1 MKAYKKWM
9 ACLLIL
15 GLVVSGC
22 GNSGKDAEGR
32 QPAGSQKAEVQ
43 DPENSAGNE
52 EALADGNAQGTG
64 TSSQDGSEEKSGGE
78 AQDGD
83 SKSSADGSQDE
94 DSQGDADGSQNGDL
108 QAGAD
113 SSSQNGETQKDG
125 NTKGDT
131 AGPSGKDGK
140 TEEPGKQAP
149 VLNQETVVYNREEVV
164 TTASVNV
171 RTAPSTESE
180 VYQTAAR
187 RKEFVRTADDGT
199 WSAVELDGKEYYVAS
214 EYLMLKS
221 EMKDNG
227 YLVVID
233 AGHQGKGNSEQEPIG
248 PGASEMKAKVSS
260 GTSGCVTGLNE
271 YELTLAVSL
280 KLQAELEARGY
291 QVVMV
296 RTSHDVNISNSERAA
311 VANNAGA
318 DAFIRVHANG
328 ADDSSEHG
336 ILTICPTSGNP
347 YMGSLY
353 SQCRSLSEC
362 VLDGA
367 VNATGANKKYIWET
381 DSMSGINWCT
391 VPVTIVEMGFM
402 TNPTEDQNMATDS
415 YQNQLA
421 AGIAD
426 GVDAYFGR

>member
-1 MKAYKKWM
+1 MKIYKRWM
-9 ACLLIL
+9 ACLLIMA
-15 GLVVSGC
+15 LVLSGC
-22 GNSGKDAEGR
+22 GNSGKNAENG
-32 QPAGSQKAEVQ
+32 QPAGIQKADAESGQ
-43 DPENSAGNE
+43 EH
-52 EALADGNAQGTG
+52 ADGGSGDSEAARDGTEEGAGTG
-64 TSSQDGSEEKSGGE
+64 D
-78 AQDGD
+78 
-83 SKSSADGSQDE
+83 SSADGTAQGT
-94 DSQGDADGSQNGDL
+94 DSKDKDGAKDASADGKGSENGSGDSEADGAA
-108 QAGAD
+108 QGAGD
-113 SSSQNGETQKDG
+113 
-125 NTKGDT
+125 
-131 AGPSGKDGK
+131 PSEKDGK
-140 TEEPGKQAP
+140 TKEPEAP
-149 VLNQETVVYNREEVV
+149 ALNKETAVYSREEVV
-164 TTASVNV
+164 TTSSVNV
-171 RTAPSTESE
+171 RTAPSTDSE

-187 RKEFVRTADDGT
+187 RSEFVRTADDGT

-227 YLVVID
+227 FLVVID

-248 PGASEMKAKVSS
+248 PGASETKAKVSS

-271 YELTLAVSL
+271 YELTLSVSL

-328 ADDSSEHG
+328 SDDSSENG
-336 ILTICPTSGNP
+336 ILTICPTSSNP
-347 YMGSLY
+347 FMGSLY

-381 DSMSGINWCT
+381 DTMSGINWCT

-402 TNPTEDQNMATDS
+402 TNPAEDQNMAADS

-426 GVDAYFGR
+426 GVDAYFGQ

>member
-1 MKAYKKWM
+1 MKIYKRWM
-9 ACLLIL
+9 VCLLIMAL
-15 GLVVSGC
+15 ALSGC
-22 GNSGKDAEGR
+22 GNSGKNAENG
-32 QPAGSQKAEVQ
+32 QPAGIQKADAESGQ
-43 DPENSAGNE
+43 EH
-52 EALADGNAQGTG
+52 ADGGSGDSEAARDGTEEGAGTG
-64 TSSQDGSEEKSGGE
+64 D
-78 AQDGD
+78 
-83 SKSSADGSQDE
+83 SSADGTAQGT
-94 DSQGDADGSQNGDL
+94 DSKDKDGAKDASADGKGSENGSGDSAADGAA
-108 QAGAD
+108 QGAGD
-113 SSSQNGETQKDG
+113 
-125 NTKGDT
+125 
-131 AGPSGKDGK
+131 PSEKDGK
-140 TEEPGKQAP
+140 TKEPEAP
-149 VLNQETVVYNREEVV
+149 ALNKETAVYSREEVV
-164 TTASVNV
+164 TTSSVNV
-171 RTAPSTESE
+171 RTAPSTDSE

-187 RKEFVRTADDGT
+187 RSEFVRTADDGT
-199 WSAVELDGKEYYVAS
+199 WSAVELDGKEYYVGS

-227 YLVVID
+227 FLVVID

-248 PGASEMKAKVSS
+248 PGASETKAKVAS

-271 YELTLAVSL
+271 YELTLSVSL

-328 ADDSSEHG
+328 SDDSSENG
-336 ILTICPTSGNP
+336 ILTICPTSSNP
-347 YMGSLY
+347 FMGSLY

-381 DSMSGINWCT
+381 DTMSGINWCT

-402 TNPTEDQNMATDS
+402 TNPAEDQNMAADS

-426 GVDAYFGR
+426 GVDAYFGQ